1 MTKHAM
7 LIHRVSSDVAESETQ
22 LSTEITGGIKTFQ
35 RQFIALSLFFNQIFQ
50 TLFRNCSASFIEKS
64 EFPVGVC

>member
-22 LSTEITGGIKTFQ
+22 LSTEITGGIKN
-35 RQFIALSLFFNQIFQ
+35 I
-50 TLFRNCSASFIEKS
+50 SASIHRTFTILELKFS
-64 EFPVGVC
+64 NIT